1 MANFQSGQLRL
12 ANCSAETRALSAR
25 LKSSNRMLSPT
36 RMLRNGYR
44 ALGWKST
51 KSVFSIT
58 ALSIGHPL
66 FSIRGIGATCSDFSH
81 SWLVAT
87 LV

>member
-1 MANFQSGQLRL
+1 
-12 ANCSAETRALSAR
+12 
-25 LKSSNRMLSPT
+25 
-36 RMLRNGYR
+36 MLRNGYR